1 MAPDFG
7 LGKVYVVL
15 NTVNAIKYVGSTVRT
30 LAQRMAQH
38 RMQAQ
43 GNDGRPLYGA
53 MRELGVDKFY
63 IELLADFPCERR
75 EQLNAEEGRRIREL
89 GTLAPNGYNLL
100 VAGRS
105 KNDYY
110 TDNKVAILA
119 KVSAHYEVN
128 KEAIN
133 HRRKHTYNVANK
145 EAIKLRGQAY
155 YAAHAEE
162 IKVKQRARD
171 AAKKAAAAQ
180 APVAPAEPV
189 AN

>member
-1 MAPDFG
+1 M
-7 LGKVYVVL
+7 
-15 NTVNAIKYVGSTVRT
+15 T
-30 LAQRMAQH
+30 L
-38 RMQAQ
+38 
-43 GNDGRPLYGA
+43 
-53 MRELGVDKFY
+53 
-63 IELLADFPCERR
+63 I
-75 EQLNAEEGRRIREL
+75 
-89 GTLAPNGYNLL
+89 
-100 VAGRS
+100 
-105 KNDYY
+105 
-110 TDNKVAILA
+110 A

-171 AAKKAAAAQ
+171 AAKKAAAL
-180 APVAPAEPV
+180 APAPAEPV